1 MSAKKMGL
9 GRGLNTLIPKAPIV
23 DEEDIEQVKK
33 KVSRSS
39 KTKKKEETKKELTL
53 PIDKIEPNPDQPRNQ
68 FDEDTLQELAD
79 SIKQYGMLQ
88 PILVTPKDDFY
99 EIIAGERRW
108 RAAKQAGLNEVPVM
122 IRKYNENEIV
132 EIALIENIQRD
143 NLNPIEEAMA
153 YKRLMEEFEL
163 KQDEVATKVSKSR
176 ASITNSLRLL
186 KLDPRV
192 QKMLE
197 EEMISTGHARALLA
211 ISNKDKQYEIAQKVF
226 DEKLSVRDIE
236 KLVKDLKK
244 IKKNK
249 KEEKKSINDMIIEE
263 AVKQFKEGKIQN
275 SLDVESYLDGLLQ
288 PLMQKLLD
296 AELDN
301 HLEYSKYEHRKNEKK
316 NFRNGYCKTKKVKTK
331 YGNILV
337 KTPRDRNSKFE
348 PKIIEKGQ
356 TKLTGFEEKCIALYA
371 KGVSFRDIEQTLK
384 DIYGIKINKDEIC
397 RLIS

>member
-1 MSAKKMGL
+1 MGL

-23 DEEDIEQVKK
+23 DEEDVEQVKK
-33 KVSRSS
+33 KA
-39 KTKKKEETKKELTL
+39 EPEKELTL

-68 FDEDTLQELAD
+68 FDEDTLQELSD

-108 RAAKQAGLNEVPVM
+108 RAAKLAGLNEVPVM
-122 IRKYNENEIV
+122 IRKYNENEVV

-153 YKRLMEEFEL
+153 YKRLMEEFQL
-163 KQDEVATKVSKSR
+163 KQDEVAGKVSKSR
-176 ASITNSLRLL
+176 AAITNSLRLL

-211 ISNKDKQYEIAQKVF
+211 ITNKDQQYEIAQKVF

-249 KEEKKSINDMIIEE
+249 KEEKDVHDILYTQLEESMKQVLGSKVTIKNKKNNKGKIEIEYYSQDELERIVDMIRSI
-263 AVKQFKEGKIQN
+263 
-275 SLDVESYLDGLLQ
+275 
-288 PLMQKLLD
+288 
-296 AELDN
+296 
-301 HLEYSKYEHRKNEKK
+301 
-316 NFRNGYCKTKKVKTK
+316 
-331 YGNILV
+331 
-337 KTPRDRNSKFE
+337 
-348 PKIIEKGQ
+348 
-356 TKLTGFEEKCIALYA
+356 
-371 KGVSFRDIEQTLK
+371 
-384 DIYGIKINKDEIC
+384 
-397 RLIS
+397 